1 MAGHSKWKNIQH
13 RKGRQ
18 DAKRSK
24 AFTRAAKEIIIAA
37 KNGGDPDAN
46 PRLRTAIAFAKSV
59 NLPKDRIES
68 AIRKG
73 TGEEAGGELFEITYE
88 GYGPG
93 GVAVLAQV
101 ATDNKNRTVAEVRHI
116 FSKCGGNLGEAGCV
130 GWMFDSKGVFTF
142 DKGKYSEEDL
152 MMVGLDAGIED
163 ITDEDDFLEV
173 HCQPSDFEAVREAF
187 EAAGMIPEEAEL
199 SMIPQNTVEVDEE
212 TGQKL
217 LRLVEMLED
226 NDDMQNVYANF
237 DLPDSL
243 LSEME

>member
-46 PRLRTAIAFAKSV
+46 PRLRSAIAFAKSV
-59 NLPKDRIES
+59 NLPKDRIDS

-73 TGEEAGGELFEITYE
+73 TGEEAGGDLYEITYE

-101 ATDNKNRTVAEVRHI
+101 ATDNRNRTVAEVRHI
-116 FSKCGGNLGEAGCV
+116 FSKCGGNMGETGCV

-142 DKGKYSEEDL
+142 DKEKYSEEDL
-152 MMVGLDAGIED
+152 MMVGLEAGIED

-173 HCQPSDFEAVREAF
+173 HCQPTDFETVREAF
-187 EAAGMIPEEAEL
+187 EAAEMIPEEAEVA
-199 SMIPQNTVEVDEE
+199 MVPQNTIEVDEE
-212 TGQKL
+212 TGEKL
-217 LRLVEMLED
+217 LRLVEMLEE

-243 LSEME
+243 LNAME